1 MLSEVTNDDWMNFW
15 EGPTP
20 QDLPTIR
27 KPQMIEVEQEYIDGM
42 IKRLEDA
49 IDVCYTAPENQKEQG
64 YPYATGYSRSC
75 MIAIMEMLQELKK

>member
-1 MLSEVTNDDWMNFW
+1 MLTEVTNDDWMDFW

-20 QDLPTIR
+20 EDLPTIR

-49 IDVCYTAPENQKEQG
+49 IDVCYTLHQTIQ
-64 YPYATGYSRSC
+64 RSKVIL
-75 MIAIMEMLQELKK
+75 MPQDIHALA

>member
-1 MLSEVTNDDWMNFW
+1 MLSEVTNDDWMDFW

-42 IKRLEDA
+42 IQRLEDA

>member
-1 MLSEVTNDDWMNFW
+1 MLTEVTNDDWMDFW

-20 QDLPTIR
+20 EDLPTIR

-42 IKRLEDA
+42 IQRLEDA
-49 IDVCYTAPENQKEQG
+49 IDVCYTAPENQEEQG

>member
-1 MLSEVTNDDWMNFW
+1 MLTEVTNDDWMDFW

-20 QDLPTIR
+20 EDLPTIR

-49 IDVCYTAPENQKEQG
+49 IDVCYTAPENHTEQG